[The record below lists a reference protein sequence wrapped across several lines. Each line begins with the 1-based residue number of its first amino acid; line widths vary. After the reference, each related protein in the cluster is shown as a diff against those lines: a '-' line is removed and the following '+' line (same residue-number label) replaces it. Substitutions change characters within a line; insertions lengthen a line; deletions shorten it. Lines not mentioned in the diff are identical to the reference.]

1 MFLTFDLDRVL
12 IQNPFAL
19 GVFPEV
25 RRRLRPYVD
34 RSMTGGTDPDLWI
47 MRRIVGAA
55 EDRARAGDYVGSYD
69 WDAIVQGV
77 AEELGCPE
85 RLDIE
90 AMVHSYCRLPYIAAY
105 GDVVPALET
114 LRERADSLW
123 WISNG
128 FARYQLPVV
137 EALGLEGYF
146 DGYFA
151 PELHGAVK
159 PQTELF
165 RAAIAEAGQPP
176 AAGVHVGDRF
186 TDDVAGPKRA
196 GMRAVLIE
204 RHLPES
210 LRHVPPLDLP
220 RLGVFREW
228 AAYQARREGVADL
241 FGIDVEE
248 ECVPDAVITSLEQL
262 PSVLE
267 ALADEPQYPRRKN

>member
-146 DGYFA
+146 DGYLRRSSTA
-151 PELHGAVK
+151 PSNRRPSFSGRLLRRRGSRRRRVCTWVTGS
-159 PQTELF
+159 QT
-165 RAAIAEAGQPP
+165 
-176 AAGVHVGDRF
+176 
-186 TDDVAGPKRA
+186 
-196 GMRAVLIE
+196 M
-204 RHLPES
+204 
-210 LRHVPPLDLP
+210 
-220 RLGVFREW
+220 
-228 AAYQARREGVADL
+228 
-241 FGIDVEE
+241 
-248 ECVPDAVITSLEQL
+248 
-262 PSVLE
+262 
-267 ALADEPQYPRRKN
+267 

>member
-90 AMVHSYCRLPYIAAY
+90 AMVHSYCRLPYIAVY

-196 GMRAVLIE
+196 GM
-204 RHLPES
+204 P
-210 LRHVPPLDLP
+210 
-220 RLGVFREW
+220 
-228 AAYQARREGVADL
+228 ARRLDRASFAGVAAPRASPRSAAARRL
-241 FGIDVEE
+241 PGVG
-248 ECVPDAVITSLEQL
+248 SL
-262 PSVLE
+262 PSP
-267 ALADEPQYPRRKN
+267 AGRRRRPFRHRRGGGVRARCRDHVA